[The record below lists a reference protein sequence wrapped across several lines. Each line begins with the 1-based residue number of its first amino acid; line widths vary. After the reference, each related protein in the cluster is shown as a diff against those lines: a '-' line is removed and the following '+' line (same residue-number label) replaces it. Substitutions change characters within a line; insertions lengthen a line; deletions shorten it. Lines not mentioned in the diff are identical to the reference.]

1 MRYWEDFCSKYGFG
15 DGGAIP
21 TDAEKARQVYVR
33 AVNAKAAELGSN
45 CRVIP
50 YNRPGMHNPWII
62 ISATREFYTGLA
74 DVQRLH
80 GTDLYPEKG
89 ATKDDPMAEAI
100 AWAMEQDLDQ
110 FIRARIS
117 IDEHGFAA
125 FLRSSTTR
133 RRRQRIQ
140 Q

>member
-21 TDAEKARQVYVR
+21 PDAEKARQVYVR
-33 AVNAKAAELGSN
+33 AVNAKAEELGSN

-50 YNRPGMHNPWII
+50 YNRAGMHNAWII
-62 ISATREFYTGLA
+62 ISTTREFYAGLT

-80 GTDLYPEKG
+80 GADLYPEKG
-89 ATKDDPMAEAI
+89 ETKDDAMTEAI
-100 AWAMEQDLDQ
+100 DWAMEQDLDQ

-125 FLRSSTTR
+125 FLKSATTR
-133 RRRQRIQ
+133 RRRQRIHP
-140 Q
+140 

>member
-21 TDAEKARQVYVR
+21 PDAEKARQVYVR
-33 AVNAKAAELGSN
+33 AVNAKAEELGSN
-45 CRVIP
+45 CRVVP
-50 YNRPGMHNPWII
+50 YNRAGMHNAWII
-62 ISATREFYTGLA
+62 ISTTREFYAGLT

-80 GTDLYPEKG
+80 GADLYPEKG
-89 ATKDDPMAEAI
+89 ETKDDAMTQAI

-117 IDEHGFAA
+117 IDEKGLAA
-125 FLRSSTTR
+125 FLKSSATSR
-133 RRRQRIQ
+133 CRQRIHP
-140 Q
+140 